1 MTEFQ
6 NSIAYGTFTNSGGAV
21 TLTAGSYIQI
31 PFGARKQLTKNIDK
45 YTIDK
50 FAVEI
55 LMDGAYYIDFSFV
68 ADSGDGKNYTI
79 KPYINNQV
87 AQDSG
92 LQGLITFFQQS
103 TEQKYEVS
111 ANYIFNLQREDK
123 FDVRIYVP
131 TLPAVENFE
140 MKDIKLTL
148 VNLQQLGCH

>member
-6 NSIAYGTFTNSGGAV
+6 NSIAY
-21 TLTAGSYIQI
+21 
-31 PFGARKQLTKNIDK
+31 
-45 YTIDK
+45 
-50 FAVEI
+50 EI